1 MLQKNANK
9 TITSTVTL
17 TSTLYKDL
25 VAKKNKEESEKVHQI
40 GNAIKLI
47 QLLKNILLICLRKAK
62 GTNKG
67 KKLKGKAK
75 SLPRTTK
82 KSS

>member
-25 VAKKNKEESEKVHQI
+25 VAKKNKEESEKVH
-40 GNAIKLI
+40 
-47 QLLKNILLICLRKAK
+47 
-62 GTNKG
+62 
-67 KKLKGKAK
+67 
-75 SLPRTTK
+75 
-82 KSS
+82 